1 MSPLAILLITLLIIM
16 LFSSGVERTLRVF
29 PIMVIIIGIV
39 FFFGW
44 FSIKYFW
51 LIALVWLI
59 SKIFAPKKQSR
70 KTYQKTYFY
79 TNKEAEEMF
88 NDFFRQ
94 ANRGS
99 YRNYSNNSYQQNYGG
114 SSYNSWTVN
123 RDEYYKELGVK
134 EGCSKEELR
143 KAYLKKVKE
152 NHPDKFASA
161 SEQEKKQ
168 HEDKLKRINEAY
180 DNLMKDFS

>member
-1 MSPLAILLITLLIIM
+1 MSTLGILLVSLLIIM
-16 LFSSGVERTLRVF
+16 ILTSGIERALRVF
-29 PIMVIIIGIV
+29 PFMVIILGII

-51 LIALVWLI
+51 LILLIWII
-59 SKIFAPKKQSR
+59 SKMFAPKPKKR
-70 KTYQKTYFY
+70 TYKKTYYY

-94 ANRGS
+94 ANGGA
-99 YRNYSNNSYQQNYGG
+99 YRNYSNNSYQQHYGG

-123 RDEYYKELGVK
+123 TDKYYQELGVGK
-134 EGCSKEELR
+134 NCTKEELR

-152 NHPDKFASA
+152 NHPDKFANA
-161 SEQEKKQ
+161 SEKEKEQ
-168 HEDKLKRINEAY
+168 HEDKLKKINEAY
-180 DNLMKDFS
+180 DNLMKNFS